1 MWLVDSSVLK
11 IIAFQKILFAME
23 LHTVQTNQMK
33 LIAKLV
39 PINVQRD
46 IVSLQNLSVMELR
59 IVLMDLMSGNV
70 TAKGIYNRLPLIKCL
85 ILDVNMSSNALF
97 CLLK

>member
-11 IIAFQKILFAME
+11 IIAFQKILFVME
-23 LHTVQTNQMK
+23 SHTVQTNQMK
-33 LIAKLV
+33 MIATLV
-39 PINVQRD
+39 VINVQKD

-70 TAKGIYNRLPLIKCL
+70 TAKGIYNRLPLTECT
-85 ILDVNMSSNALF
+85 VNVKL
-97 CLLK
+97 